1 VTKVQ
6 AYLSWLLSLALLAIT
21 AGQSWQSFEV
31 SASAGGGVI
40 GVSGFLAFPVIGTL
54 ISLQVVII
62 LTSLLVKP
70 IITRMLAGAVLPLVA
85 WSFIDVLLNSPDR
98 IQSNVMGAL
107 AEQTGVMEEL
117 TTSEFLV
124 SSSGGPFSG
133 LFLVAIALNALLL
146 ALFAL
151 VALKNPAVKPTR
163 AYSQLPEDLW
173 SSQN

>member
-1 VTKVQ
+1 MTKVQ
-6 AYLSWLLSLALLAIT
+6 AYLSWLLSLALLAIA

-40 GVSGFLAFPVIGTL
+40 GVTGFLAFPVIGTL

-70 IITRMLAGAVLPLVA
+70 IITRVLAASVLPLVA
-85 WSFIDVLLNSPDR
+85 WSFIDVLVNSPDR
-98 IQSNVMGAL
+98 IQSTVMGAL

-117 TTSEFLV
+117 ATSEFLV
-124 SSSGGPFSG
+124 SSSGGALSG
-133 LFLVAIALNALLL
+133 LFLVASALNALLL
-146 ALFAL
+146 AFFAL
-151 VALKNPAVKPTR
+151 VALRNPAVKSTKTD
-163 AYSQLPEDLW
+163 SQLPEDLW